1 MKVLIF
7 FVVFLVAHIR
17 SQYVNVSLSGSS
29 VIIQTGVCQNQV
41 SQFPTIYECQGAT
54 ISADIYQQSITG
66 GCTGESIKTIIYGN
80 GGLYDGVYYQCQ
92 SDINYP
98 DGDFIVSSIFD
109 EKCENVTA
117 QIINPSGVC
126 YYSDLLN
133 STFISYPQ
141 YYAVSKCLSSTEAF
155 LTTFNELNCQD
166 PNYTELQTIGQQCTP
181 DNQFVQIC
189 YIK

>member
-7 FVVFLVAHIR
+7 FVIFLVAHIR

-29 VIIQTGVCQNQV
+29 VIIQTGVCQTNLNHY
-41 SQFPTIYECQGAT
+41 PTIYECQGAT
-54 ISADIYQQSITG
+54 ISADIYQLSIIE
-66 GCTGESIKTIIYGN
+66 GCIGEPIETNIYGN

-98 DGDFIVSSIFD
+98 DGDYAVISVFD

-117 QIINPSGVC
+117 QVINPSGVC
-126 YYSDLLN
+126 YYGFIVN
-133 STFISYPQ
+133 STYINEPE
-141 YYAVSKCLSSTEAF
+141 YYAATKCLSSTEAF
-155 LTTFNELNCQD
+155 FTKFNDLKCQD
-166 PNYTELQTIGQQCTP
+166 PIYTELQTIGQPCTH
-181 DNQFVQIC
+181 DNPYVQLC